1 MKKFGEFLKRIL
13 LILVGIV
20 IITYAI
26 ITFFNQQ
33 KLLNTYAT
41 SCSDLDEQIEDAKKY
56 NEQLNQIKGSV
67 NSDEYIEEVARKKLD
82 MYYPNE
88 RVYIDSEQ

>member
-1 MKKFGEFLKRIL
+1 MKKLGRFLKRIL
-13 LILVGIV
+13 LVIVGI
-20 IITYAI
+20 ILITYAI

-41 SCSDLDEQIEDAKKY
+41 SSAELDKQIEEASQY
-56 NEQLNQIKGSV
+56 NEQLNKIKDNV
-67 NSDEYIEEVARKKLD
+67 NSEEYIEEKAREKLD